1 MNTSTIDTTS
11 TLLSPAA
18 SGNSS
23 LGPTPF
29 PPPGMSGVPQPPVT
43 VADGCVIAFMFG
55 LWFYSL
61 YLTYRLDKFSGL
73 WFYSLYLT
81 YRLEKFSGLWFYSL
95 YLTYRLEKF
104 SGLWFYSLYLTYR
117 LGKQS
122 RIRELTITNE
132 H

>member
-73 WFYSLYLT
+73 WSRRCICTDLFVAKRRQMVARPPAEKSQHFKKKKPQYWNILYLI
-81 YRLEKFSGLWFYSL
+81 KFTLQ
-95 YLTYRLEKF
+95 R
-104 SGLWFYSLYLTYR
+104 
-117 LGKQS
+117 S
-122 RIRELTITNE
+122 RSRQ
-132 H
+132 